1 MRWLTTRALIRDHR
15 RHPWNLIFA
24 VLGVA
29 LGVAIVVAV
38 DIANSSASR
47 AFGLSMETVTGR
59 TTHQLVG
66 GPGGLEEGLYTQL
79 RLQGFRDSAPVVEGH
94 ARIHGET
101 FILLGLEPFA
111 ERPFRDHAAGGRDG
125 RINRLITEPGTVML
139 AANTA
144 TRLGLAEDDAFSL
157 VVGATAHAV
166 TLAGRVEIDE
176 PGLEGYVLT
185 DIATAQ
191 DLLRRHGRLDRIDLI
206 LTDEGHVDRLR
217 EILPPGVRVETAE
230 SRTRATAEL
239 SRAFHVNLLAMSL
252 LALLVG
258 AFLIYNTL
266 TFAVLRRRHL
276 LGNLRM
282 QGMTRAGVSGRII
295 VEAALLGLV
304 GSLLGLA
311 AGILI
316 GQGLVHMVTRTVTD
330 LYFVVTVTQL
340 ALGPA
345 VILKGLL
352 LGLGVTLIAAL
363 GPAWEASGVSPREA
377 LRRSGLEHR
386 VRRVLPWLLPAGG
399 VLMLSGFLLV
409 GWPGQSLLPG
419 FFALFLLILGYACLI
434 PPLVWLMA
442 RLLSGPLG
450 RGFGAPGR
458 LAARGIGA
466 GISRAG
472 LAATALAIAVSATVG
487 VGIMVDSFRGSV
499 DLWLGQTL
507 QSDLYVSAPGRSTLG
522 VNPVLPDSLPARV
535 ASLPSVTDLSTARR
549 VHLHTPS
556 GPLEMMAIDPSPR
569 TPDGYVYLEGGS
581 SARIWQRLA
590 IDEVI
595 LISEPLAWRKGIG
608 VGDALTLPTDRGER
622 AFQVVGVV
630 QDYSAAQG
638 MVTLHRTLYDRYWD
652 DPGVASLGLNLA
664 PGVSL
669 ERGLSELRA
678 LAATLDEPVLITA
691 AGEIHAH
698 SMAIFDRTF
707 AVTHVLRLLTVG
719 VAFIGILS
727 ALMALQLERS
737 REHAVLRATGM
748 TPLQL
753 AGMVT
758 LQSLLLGLAAGL
770 AAIPLG
776 MLMSDVLIEVINQRS
791 FGWSMT
797 RTLPPVVLV
806 EGLLLALTA
815 SLLAGAYP
823 GYRMARVRPAEHLRE
838 A

>member
-1 MRWLTTRALIRDHR
+1 MTGLPARALVRDHR
-15 RHPWNLIFA
+15 RHPWNLVFA

-38 DIANSSASR
+38 EIANSSASR
-47 AFGLSMETVTGR
+47 AFELSMETITGR
-59 TTHQLVG
+59 TTHQLIG
-66 GPGGLEEGLYTQL
+66 GPGGLDEGLYTRL
-79 RLQGFRDSAPVVEGH
+79 RREGFRDSAPVVEGH
-94 ARIHGET
+94 VRIQGET
-101 FILLGLEPFA
+101 FTLLGLEPFA
-111 ERPFRDHAAGGRDG
+111 ERPFRDHAVGGRDG

-139 AANTA
+139 AAPTA
-144 TRLGLAEDDAFSL
+144 ARLGLAEDETFFL
-157 VVGATAHAV
+157 TVGTTPHAV
-166 TLAGRVEIDE
+166 TLVGIVSTDE
-176 PGLEGYVLT
+176 PGLGGYVLA

-191 DLLRRHGRLDRIDLI
+191 DLFRRHGRLDRIDLI
-206 LTDEGHVDRLR
+206 LTDERQMARLR
-217 EILPPGVRVETAE
+217 EMLPPGVRLEAAE
-230 SRTRATAEL
+230 ARTRATAEL

-282 QGMTRAGVSGRII
+282 QGMTRASVFGLII
-295 VEAALLGLV
+295 AEAALLGLV

-311 AGILI
+311 AGVVI
-316 GQGLVHMVTRTVTD
+316 GQGLVQLVTRTVTD

-363 GPAWEASGVSPREA
+363 GPAWEAAGVSPREA

-386 VRRVLPWLLPAGG
+386 VRRVLPWLVPAGG
-399 VLMLSGFLLV
+399 LLMLAGFMLV
-409 GWPGQSLLPG
+409 DWPGQGLLPG

-450 RGFGAPGR
+450 LGFGVPGR

-466 GISRAG
+466 GISRSG

-487 VGIMVDSFRGSV
+487 VGIMVDSFRSSV
-499 DLWLGQTL
+499 GLWLGQTL
-507 QSDLYVSAPGRSTLG
+507 QSDLYVSAPGRSGLG
-522 VNPVLPDSLPARV
+522 VNPVLPDDLPARV
-535 ASLPSVTDLSTARR
+535 ASLPSVAELSTARR
-549 VHLHTPS
+549 VPLYTPR
-556 GPLEMMAIDPSPR
+556 GPLELMAIDPSVQ
-569 TPDGYVYLEGGS
+569 TPDGYVYLEGAS
-581 SARIWQRLA
+581 PARIWQRLA
-590 IDEVI
+590 AEEVI

-608 VGDALTLPTDRGER
+608 VGDSLALPTDRGER
-622 AFQVVGVV
+622 TFEVVGVV

-652 DPGVASLGLNLA
+652 DPGVAALRLSLA

-669 ERGLSELRA
+669 ESGLSQLRA
-678 LAATLDEPVLITA
+678 LAVTLDEPVLITA
-691 AGEIHAH
+691 AGEIHAQ

-727 ALMALQLERS
+727 ALMALQLERA

-748 TPLQL
+748 TPWQL
-753 AGMVT
+753 GGMVT

-776 MLMSDVLIEVINQRS
+776 ILMSDVLIQVINQRS
-791 FGWSMT
+791 FGWSMI
-797 RTLPPVVLV
+797 RTLPPAVPG

>member
-1 MRWLTTRALIRDHR
+1 MKRLTARALIRDHR

-125 RINRLITEPGTVML
+125 RINRLIT
-139 AANTA
+139 
-144 TRLGLAEDDAFSL
+144 
-157 VVGATAHAV
+157 
-166 TLAGRVEIDE
+166 
-176 PGLEGYVLT
+176 
-185 DIATAQ
+185 
-191 DLLRRHGRLDRIDLI
+191 
-206 LTDEGHVDRLR
+206 
-217 EILPPGVRVETAE
+217 
-230 SRTRATAEL
+230 
-239 SRAFHVNLLAMSL
+239 
-252 LALLVG
+252 
-258 AFLIYNTL
+258 
-266 TFAVLRRRHL
+266 
-276 LGNLRM
+276 
-282 QGMTRAGVSGRII
+282 
-295 VEAALLGLV
+295 
-304 GSLLGLA
+304 
-311 AGILI
+311 
-316 GQGLVHMVTRTVTD
+316 
-330 LYFVVTVTQL
+330 
-340 ALGPA
+340 
-345 VILKGLL
+345 
-352 LGLGVTLIAAL
+352 
-363 GPAWEASGVSPREA
+363 
-377 LRRSGLEHR
+377 
-386 VRRVLPWLLPAGG
+386 
-399 VLMLSGFLLV
+399 
-409 GWPGQSLLPG
+409 
-419 FFALFLLILGYACLI
+419 
-434 PPLVWLMA
+434 
-442 RLLSGPLG
+442 
-450 RGFGAPGR
+450 
-458 LAARGIGA
+458 
-466 GISRAG
+466 
-472 LAATALAIAVSATVG
+472 
-487 VGIMVDSFRGSV
+487 
-499 DLWLGQTL
+499 
-507 QSDLYVSAPGRSTLG
+507 
-522 VNPVLPDSLPARV
+522 
-535 ASLPSVTDLSTARR
+535 
-549 VHLHTPS
+549 
-556 GPLEMMAIDPSPR
+556 
-569 TPDGYVYLEGGS
+569 
-581 SARIWQRLA
+581 
-590 IDEVI
+590 
-595 LISEPLAWRKGIG
+595 
-608 VGDALTLPTDRGER
+608 
-622 AFQVVGVV
+622 
-630 QDYSAAQG
+630 
-638 MVTLHRTLYDRYWD
+638 
-652 DPGVASLGLNLA
+652 
-664 PGVSL
+664 
-669 ERGLSELRA
+669 
-678 LAATLDEPVLITA
+678 A
-691 AGEIHAH
+691 AGEIHAQ

-797 RTLPPVVLV
+797 RTLPPAVLV